1 MPVRKRVP
9 RSILCIGNDPVNLNL
24 RCLRLREHGW
34 TVLSSGNG
42 HEGILR
48 FSREGADAVVID
60 LNEDGS
66 ESALITGELKR
77 LRPELPV
84 IIVVTDEN
92 LLASGATQQASAV
105 VLRSQEALELVKA
118 LKALL
123 ATSERLKA

>member
-1 MPVRKRVP
+1 MPVTKRVA
-9 RSILCIGNDPVNLNL
+9 RSVLCIGNDPVHLNL

-34 TVLSSGNG
+34 TVLSSGSG

-77 LRPELPV
+77 LQPEVPV
-84 IIVVTDEN
+84 IIVVTDKTA
-92 LLASGATQQASAV
+92 LVPGATQQASAI
-105 VLRSQEALELVKA
+105 VLKSEEAVQLVENLKSIFRSADK
-118 LKALL
+118 
-123 ATSERLKA
+123 

>member
-1 MPVRKRVP
+1 MH
-9 RSILCIGNDPVNLNL
+9 LNL

-34 TVLSSGNG
+34 TVLSSGSG

-77 LRPELPV
+77 LQPEVPV
-84 IIVVTDEN
+84 IIVVTDKTA
-92 LLASGATQQASAV
+92 LVPGATQQASAI
-105 VLRSQEALELVKA
+105 VLKSEEAVQLVENLKSIFRSADK
-118 LKALL
+118 
-123 ATSERLKA
+123 